1 MTVYLDEV
9 FLVNLVMDWLILWAV
24 GNFAQCHASNWRLML
39 AAVLGAGYS
48 VLLLFFPE
56 GELTMLPVKLGWSV
70 LMLRLAY
77 TGSWRSHIK
86 LLSYFYLI
94 SFARGGASLG
104 TMYLFRRPVMAAW
117 SGIALVEMDFQ
128 LFWLAFGAGFTF
140 LLVYVLR
147 SRLRQDIASVQNIVT
162 ARVQFQEKTV
172 TLHLLADTGHSLT
185 DPLTGK
191 SILIAEHRRIIP
203 LFSKNVQKTLEDRK
217 TISPDF
223 LLELAREP
231 DMAGRWRIIPYQAVG
246 QRGLL
251 AGFRP
256 DYVYL
261 RYGEKE
267 QILRD
272 ITIALVGQQFS
283 ADEAYQGL
291 VPLDLL

>member
-9 FLVNLVMDWLILWAV
+9 FVVNLVMDWLILWAV
-24 GNFAQCHASNWRLML
+24 GNLAQCHASNWRLML

-77 TGSWRSHIK
+77 TGSWRRHIK
-86 LLSYFYLI
+86 LLSYFYLV
-94 SFARGGASLG
+94 SFVLGGASIG
-104 TMYLFRRPVMAAW
+104 TMYLFRQPVMEAW
-117 SGIALVEMDFQ
+117 SGIVLVEMDFQ
-128 LFWLAFGAGFTF
+128 LFWLAFGAGLTF
-140 LLVYVLR
+140 LFVYILR
-147 SRLRQDIASVQNIVT
+147 GRLRQDIAAVQNIIT

-172 TLHLLADTGHSLT
+172 TLQLLADTGHSLT

-203 LFSKNVQKTLEDRK
+203 LFSKNIQKALEDRK

-223 LLELAREP
+223 LLELARES
-231 DMAGRWRIIPYQAVG
+231 DMAGRLRIIPYQAVG
-246 QRGLL
+246 QQGLL